1 MKASSDAESRKVV
14 DEPAITYARIFAEAD
29 GRGDK
34 EATAYSASHSPPPKK
49 KQNKPPKEIRR
60 KERKENQTT
69 TSTAV
74 HVSGNPAICV
84 RKKTRSYADMR
95 STLIDVDASFLLD
108 HRQALRRRRS
118 KLNQSAVLVSEVGF
132 YRRQHSERKLSG
144 LEGQATRPVQL
155 VLHRTSTHCLRVREV

>member
-1 MKASSDAESRKVV
+1 MQSPGKLLTSQPSPTLESLRKPMEEETRKQQHIRQV
-14 DEPAITYARIFAEAD
+14 I
-29 GRGDK
+29 
-34 EATAYSASHSPPPKK
+34 PPPQKK

-108 HRQALRRRRS
+108 HRQTLRRRRS

-144 LEGQATRPVQL
+144 LEGQATRPVQF
-155 VLHRTSTHCLRVREV
+155 VLHRTSTHCLRVLEV

>member
-1 MKASSDAESRKVV
+1 MQSPGKLLTSQPSPTLESLRKPTEEETRKQQHIRQV
-14 DEPAITYARIFAEAD
+14 I
-29 GRGDK
+29 
-34 EATAYSASHSPPPKK
+34 PKTK
-49 KQNKPPKEIRR
+49 KRPPKEIRK

-74 HVSGNPAICV
+74 HVSGNPAICL

-108 HRQALRRRRS
+108 HRQTLRRRRS

-155 VLHRTSTHCLRVREV
+155 VLHRTSTHCLRVLEV

>member
-1 MKASSDAESRKVV
+1 MQSPGKLLTSQPSPTLESLRKPTEEETRKQQHIRQV
-14 DEPAITYARIFAEAD
+14 I
-29 GRGDK
+29 
-34 EATAYSASHSPPPKK
+34 PPPQK

-108 HRQALRRRRS
+108 HRQTLRRRRS

-155 VLHRTSTHCLRVREV
+155 VLHRTSTHCLRVLEV